1 VDGGFDDGRGG
12 LVAVARVAG
21 VSTAESLL
29 CVRDDED
36 DDDDADDDDD
46 VDDVELVAPLES
58 DITSNYIYICKNS
71 IQTHTK
77 STNSSKIP
85 VEC

>member
-1 VDGGFDDGRGG
+1 MDGGFDDGRGG
-12 LVAVARVAG
+12 LVAAARVAG

-29 CVRDDED
+29 CVRDDDD
-36 DDDDADDDDD
+36 DDDDADADDDD

-58 DITSNYIYICKNS
+58 DITSNYNYIRKNS

-77 STNSSKIP
+77 STNSS
-85 VEC
+85 

>member
-21 VSTAESLL
+21 VSAGESLL
-29 CVRDDED
+29 CVRDDD
-36 DDDDADDDDD
+36 DDDDDECDDADDDD

-58 DITSNYIYICKNS
+58 DITSNG
-71 IQTHTK
+71 
-77 STNSSKIP
+77 
-85 VEC
+85 